1 MQISADDASG
11 GLRVTMEAPY
21 FNSPGSSQELVVTLS
36 DFSQQ
41 KQAENYLSNQGI
53 SSGMCPGHPSFYLWK
68 FEVVEVYLLNDE
80 GRYFQLELSPDGR
93 FFAILFREHR
103 DWVSC
108 TDFFLHFFRFVN

>member
-1 MQISADDASG
+1 
-11 GLRVTMEAPY
+11 
-21 FNSPGSSQELVVTLS
+21 
-36 DFSQQ
+36 
-41 KQAENYLSNQGI
+41 
-53 SSGMCPGHPSFYLWK
+53 MCPGHPSFYLWK

-108 TDFFLHFFRFVN
+108 NHFFFTFFVSLIERHVDRACIPCLLEELKSKSTTLAFQIGKAIR